1 MNSDYFNQAGYIS
14 VLLWVMVPILWVVY
28 AIIGPRRWFCP
39 IALMLAVAAFF
50 LAKDNSKNYVNLIQ
64 PDRTEEIAAQ
74 QARDEASHKALEEAS
89 RKAREESGKGV
100 SDVRFAEDAAG
111 DSLDR
116 AGMDK
121 DDLKY
126 TDPQNQTGTPE
137 WKKGKKSRT
146 AGGVDDGSVESAVGG
161 GNAIE
166 AADSEFLD
174 GIEEK
179 VPVVMLE
186 ADLAKAHRLDALN
199 LKIIRFLIALGLFM
213 VGYDYLKRAN
223 IYGKASLPLPLPSAW
238 INAMTPLPTVVERP
252 DPSDLASLAKRGD
265 SFVYLT
271 DNQEAAA
278 KIPESFSRISLRRK
292 RVDVLRAA
300 GEQGTIEDDFI
311 FETVW
316 FGRSSFVVASTARS
330 EKLLERVIELLT
342 KRKHTSARISQSV
355 HLVWDLN
362 HPMPEAQKQ
371 KLISLAKAT
380 GFSLIL
386 CNGAKGSVV
395 RSQESGVRSQESGVS
410 SQ

>member
-1 MNSDYFNQAGYIS
+1 MNSDYFSQTGWIS
-14 VLLWVMVPILWVVY
+14 VLVWLIVPVLWVVY
-28 AIIGPRRWFCP
+28 SIKGPRRWLCP
-39 IALMLAVAAFF
+39 IALVLAIVALI

-64 PDRTEEIAAQ
+64 PDRSAEIEAQ
-74 QARDEASHKALEEAS
+74 LAREEAS
-89 RKAREESGKGV
+89 RKALKESRGKDL
-100 SDVRFAEDAAG
+100 SDVRFAEDATG

-126 TDPQNQTGTPE
+126 MDRQNESSTPE

-166 AADSEFLD
+166 AADSEVLD
-174 GIEEK
+174 GMEEA

-186 ADLAKAHRLDALN
+186 EDLAMAHRLDAMN
-199 LKIIRFLIALGLFM
+199 LKIIYFLICLGI
-213 VGYDYLKRAN
+213 VIAIIDYLRRAN

-238 INAMTPLPTVVERP
+238 INGLTPLPTVVER
-252 DPSDLASLAKRGD
+252 SDASQLTGLAKRGD

-271 DNQEAAA
+271 DNKTAAA
-278 KIPESFSRISLRRK
+278 KIPESYPRISLRRR
-292 RVDVLRAA
+292 RVDVLRAD
-300 GEQGTIEDDFI
+300 GEQGSIDDDFI

-316 FGRSSFVVASTARS
+316 FGLSSFVVDSAARS
-330 EKLLERVIELLT
+330 EKLLERFIELLA
-342 KRKHTSARISQSV
+342 KRKETRARVSQSV

-371 KLISLAKAT
+371 KLITLAKAT
-380 GFSLIL
+380 GLSLFL
-386 CNGAKGSVV
+386 CNGSKGSDA
-395 RSQESGVRSQESGVS
+395 
-410 SQ
+410 